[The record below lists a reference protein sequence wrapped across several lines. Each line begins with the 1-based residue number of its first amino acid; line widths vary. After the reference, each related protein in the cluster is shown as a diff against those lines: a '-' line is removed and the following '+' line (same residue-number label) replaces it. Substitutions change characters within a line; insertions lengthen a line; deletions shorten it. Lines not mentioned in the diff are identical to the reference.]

1 MPTSSQYG
9 EGKTERKAKRKRK
22 VKRVVKAVKKVAK
35 NVKKKKYISK
45 GLKAAAKS
53 GLLSE
58 KTSKRAM
65 AASNLTRRAG
75 WGKGSGL
82 TVAGGCMPAGRGL
95 KRAGGSLKRAGGAR
109 KANPWISHVK
119 AYSKKH
125 KCTYKEA
132 NQHNEHLELKF
143 NNFNLY

>member
-22 VKRVVKAVKKVAK
+22 VKRALKTVKKG
-35 NVKKKKYISK
+35 VKQIKAKKYVSK

-53 GLLSE
+53 GLLS
-58 KTSKRAM
+58 KSTSRRAM
-65 AASNLTRRAG
+65 AASDLTRRAG

-82 TVAGGCMPAGRGL
+82 TVAGGCMPGRGL
-95 KRAGGSLKRAGGAR
+95 KRAGGGLKRAGGAR

-125 KCTYKEA
+125 KCSYKDAMKCAAATYK
-132 NQHNEHLELKF
+132 K
-143 NNFNLY
+143 

>member
-1 MPTSSQYG
+1 MPTPTSQYG

-22 VKRVVKAVKKVAK
+22 VKRVVKAVKKTAK
-35 NVKKKKYISK
+35 NIKKKKYISK
-45 GLKAAAKS
+45 GLKAAARS

-65 AASNLTRRAG
+65 AASNLSRRAG

-82 TVAGGCMPAGRGL
+82 TVAGGCMPGRGL
-95 KRAGGSLKRAGGAR
+95 KRAGGGLKRAGGAR
-109 KANPWISHVK
+109 KPNPWISHVK

-125 KCTYKEA
+125 KCSYKEA
-132 NQHNEHLELKF
+132 MKCAGST
-143 NNFNLY
+143 YKK

>member
-1 MPTSSQYG
+1 MPTPTSSQYG

-22 VKRVVKAVKKVAK
+22 MKRAVKTIKK
-35 NVKKKKYISK
+35 GVKQIKAKKYVSK

-75 WGKGSGL
+75 WGKGGSGL

-95 KRAGGSLKRAGGAR
+95 KRAGGGLKRAGGAR

-125 KCTYKEA
+125 KCSYKDAMKCAGATYK
-132 NQHNEHLELKF
+132 K
-143 NNFNLY
+143 